1 MTWIANVLGAVFG
14 GGRNVIAETAE
25 VFRPNAENQAE
36 RDQEYQSAALAQ
48 FASEFAIERKGWF
61 DRFIDG
67 LNRLPRPIMALGT
80 IGLFISAMYDPVWF
94 ANRMVGLATVPTEL
108 WALLGAIVTFY
119 FGARWNNSRQ
129 SHEQSV
135 MRSLAIAKSLAQPPE
150 TSDRNFSDLADEVDT
165 K

>member
-48 FASEFAIERKGWF
+48 FAAEFAIERKGWF

-80 IGLFISAMYDPVWF
+80 IGLFISAMAISIVLGTI
-94 ANRMVGLATVPTEL
+94 NGTLA
-108 WALLGAIVTFY
+108 W
-119 FGARWNNSRQ
+119 
-129 SHEQSV
+129 
-135 MRSLAIAKSLAQPPE
+135 
-150 TSDRNFSDLADEVDT
+150 
-165 K
+165 